1 MSFGRYFCSRR
12 IRFVRLRCLGMCCV
26 AMLACFRGLGG
37 LGFLLRW
44 LVSVFCAMA
53 GKKRQRWRF
62 LELIF
67 ARLAGSLPW
76 RVIETLFV
84 EFGTEVSEKAGSC

>member
-1 MSFGRYFCSRR
+1 
-12 IRFVRLRCLGMCCV
+12 
-26 AMLACFRGLGG
+26 
-37 LGFLLRW
+37 
-44 LVSVFCAMA
+44 MA
-53 GKKRQRWRF
+53 GKKRQRGRF
-62 LELIF
+62 RVLIF